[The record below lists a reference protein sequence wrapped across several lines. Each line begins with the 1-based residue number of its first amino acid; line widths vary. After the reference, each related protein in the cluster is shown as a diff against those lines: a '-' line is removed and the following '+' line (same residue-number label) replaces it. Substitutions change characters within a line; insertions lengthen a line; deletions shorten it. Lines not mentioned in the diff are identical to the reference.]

1 MKGIIMAAGQGTRLK
16 PITDV
21 INKHLLPIYD
31 KPMIFY
37 PLSVLMLCKIKEINI
52 VVNPDQKNNFHK
64 LLGDGSQYGIKI
76 TYSIQDQPNGIGEAF
91 SLSEEFI
98 GDDSCALI
106 LGDNI
111 FYRDSMQ
118 SFLSKAI
125 ENLNGATIFAYHVS
139 DPERFG
145 VVSFNSE
152 DKPVSIEEKPKK
164 PLSSYAIPGLYFYDN
179 SIKKIY
185 KKVKPSSRGEIEI
198 TDINREYLNMNK
210 LNVVKRGRGVTW
222 LDVGLPD
229 SIIEASSFIRT
240 IEKRQGLKIAN
251 LEEIASSLG
260 YI

>member
-1 MKGIIMAAGQGTRLK
+1 MAAGQGTRLK

-52 VVNPDQKNNFHK
+52 IVNPNQTDNFYK
-64 LLGDGSQYGIKI
+64 LLGDGTQYGIKI
-76 TYSIQDQPNGIGEAF
+76 IYTTQKESNGIGEAF
-91 SLSEEFI
+91 SLSESFI
-98 GDDSCALI
+98 GNDSCALI

-118 SFLSKAI
+118 SFLSKSI
-125 ENLNGATIFAYHVS
+125 ENLNGATIFAYHVG

-145 VVSFNSE
+145 VVNFKE
-152 DKPVSIEEKPKK
+152 DGSPDSIEEKPNNPK
-164 PLSSYAIPGLYFYDN
+164 SSFAIPGLYFYDN
-179 SIKKIY
+179 SIKEIY
-185 KKVKPSSRGEIEI
+185 KKVSPSARGEIEI
-198 TDINREYLNMNK
+198 TDINNEYLKINK
-210 LNVVKRGRGVTW
+210 LNVVKLGRGVTW

-251 LEEIASSLG
+251 LEEIALSLG

>member
-52 VVNPDQKNNFHK
+52 IVNPDQTDNFYK
-64 LLGDGSQYGIKI
+64 LLGDGTQYGIKI
-76 TYSIQDQPNGIGEAF
+76 IYTTQKESNGIGEAF
-91 SLSEEFI
+91 SLSESFI
-98 GDDSCALI
+98 GNDSCALI

-118 SFLSKAI
+118 SFLSKSI
-125 ENLNGATIFAYHVS
+125 ENLNGATIFAYHVG

-145 VVSFNSE
+145 VVNFKE
-152 DKPVSIEEKPKK
+152 DGSPDSIEEKPNNPK
-164 PLSSYAIPGLYFYDN
+164 SSFAIPGLYFYDN
-179 SIKKIY
+179 SIKEIY
-185 KKVKPSSRGEIEI
+185 KKVSPSARGEIEI
-198 TDINREYLNMNK
+198 TDINNEYLKINK
-210 LNVVKRGRGVTW
+210 LNVVKLGRGVTW

-251 LEEIASSLG
+251 LEEIALSLG